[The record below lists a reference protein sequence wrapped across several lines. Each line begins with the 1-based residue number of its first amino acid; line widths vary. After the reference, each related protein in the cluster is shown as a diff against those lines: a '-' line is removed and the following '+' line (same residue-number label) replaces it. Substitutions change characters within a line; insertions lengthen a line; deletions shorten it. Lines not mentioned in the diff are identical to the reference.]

1 MTSQSFINHSVPE
14 VSPKDAVADVLEL
27 MQSTMQPELPLVE
40 KGKLLGLIKESNL
53 LQIPDDSVAVGSL
66 PQTCEDCYVRNNVH
80 FYDLLKKA
88 AEFKSPIVPILNE
101 ENVYQGVVLMADVAQ
116 RMGLGLSLL
125 MPGAVLVLNVNE
137 RDYSLA
143 EIARLVESNDAKIL
157 NCYIETNPGDPLQVR
172 VNMRINKPDLT
183 RIIATFERFG
193 YTIHAR
199 YHESDSPDV
208 DQERWDS
215 LMKYLDI

>member
-1 MTSQSFINHSVPE
+1 MNAHSFINASVPE
-14 VSPKDAVADVLEL
+14 VAPKDAVADVLEL
-27 MQSTMQPELPLVE
+27 MQSTMQPELPLVD
-40 KGKLLGLIKESNL
+40 KGHLLGLVKESNL
-53 LQIPDDSVAVGSL
+53 LQIPDDSVAIGSL
-66 PQTCEDCYVRNNVH
+66 PGQCEDCYVRGDVH

-88 AEFKSPIVPILNE
+88 AEFKSPIVPVLSDE
-101 ENVYQGVVLMADVAQ
+101 GVYQGTVLMADVAQ
-116 RMGLGLSLL
+116 RMGMGLSLL

-157 NCYIETNPGDPLQVR
+157 NCYIETNPADPLQVR

-193 YTIHAR
+193 YAIHAR
-199 YHESDSPDV
+199 YHESDSPDL

-215 LMKYLDI
+215 FMKYLDI